1 MTNRRTNVSLRDHDM
16 IEQSSQPRRE
26 VESNLELWRALR
38 DQRERQTPMRTNQRI
53 NTSLTGPAKVELSRS
68 TRADEGN
75 SNKLSNH
82 LERIHLP
89 TFSGDKTKFEEW
101 KARVC

>member
-1 MTNRRTNVSLRDHDM
+1 
-16 IEQSSQPRRE
+16 
-26 VESNLELWRALR
+26 
-38 DQRERQTPMRTNQRI
+38 MRTNQRI
-53 NTSLTGPAKVELSRS
+53 NTSLTGTAKVELSRS

-101 KARVC
+101 KARFTVCVDKTDASIMHKLIRLRSLL